1 MTTTTTTHYLSVLA
15 ILKNETM
22 NLNVWLDHYLWQG
35 VEHFFLIDNGS
46 TDNPLKILQPYIDR
60 GIVTYQYHPEKHQQ
74 AAHYGRMFDTARIR
88 EQTFWLCVCDLDEF
102 FYGTH
107 ASLHTILREMETTTD
122 VIYSPWKMFGHEH
135 LREHPPDIR
144 TAIVHRNPELERQHT
159 KYICKTSVVT
169 DSSMVWIHYLR
180 MPHQKEGCIPM
191 SFTKRGP
198 RLCIE
203 DDRIQLNHYPIQS
216 LQFFQ
221 QVKMTRGA
229 ADDVAH
235 EHVRD
240 MNFFQNRVTNCVHLD
255 DQLKRLVEH
264 GYDAIV
270 CR

>member
-1 MTTTTTTHYLSVLA
+1 
-15 ILKNETM
+15 
-22 NLNVWLDHYLWQG
+22 
-35 VEHFFLIDNGS
+35 
-46 TDNPLKILQPYIDR
+46 
-60 GIVTYQYHPEKHQQ
+60 
-74 AAHYGRMFDTARIR
+74 MFDTARIR

-107 ASLHTILREMETTTD
+107 APLHTILREMETTTD

-144 TAIVHRNPELERQHT
+144 TAIVHRNPELEHCFT

-169 DSSMVWIHYLR
+169 DSSMVWIHHLR
-180 MPHQKEGCIPM
+180 LPHQNGGHIPM
-191 SFTKRGP
+191 SFTSSGP
-198 RLCIE
+198 KMCFEHKL
-203 DDRIQLNHYPIQS
+203 IQLNHYPIQS

-221 QVKMTRGA
+221 QVKMARGD
-229 ADDVAH
+229 ADEAYK

-240 MNFFQNRVTNCVHLD
+240 MNYFHHRVTNCVHLD

-264 GYDAIV
+264 GYDTIV